1 MITCDCCGIKINPD
15 NKGFE
20 GEFLEELEGAQ
31 IDYCDECAPLLI
43 LVLTKFNLN
52 NKNKKKEIS

>member
-1 MITCDCCGIKINPD
+1 MITCDRCGIKINPD

-31 IDYCDECAPLLI
+31 IDYCDDCSPYFLRMAN
-43 LVLTKFNLN
+43 KFNEDF
-52 NKNKKKEIS
+52 KK